1 MVKSLL
7 FVWLIGVV
15 SFFALWAVIALVVRR
30 ISEKKEARE
39 QTEEA
44 SSNPPKS

>member
-15 SFFALWAVIALVVRR
+15 SFFALWAVIAYIIRR
-30 ISEKKEARE
+30 VSEKKEAKKHQE
-39 QTEEA
+39 EVDTEE
-44 SSNPPKS
+44 